1 MCDEG
6 AVDNGEPLVPDVQG
20 GVDDFVGDGAKAGER
35 VGSVVAAGAG
45 CNLVVKWLVP
55 ACVIVWGTNSGPG
68 FKDGCAG
75 VLSVFRARGRRL
87 GGGCTSTK

>member
-20 GVDDFVGDGAKAGER
+20 GVDDFVGDGAKAGEC

-55 ACVIVWGTNSGPG
+55 ACVIVWRTNGGPG
-68 FKDGCAG
+68 FKDGCG
-75 VLSVFRARGRRL
+75 VLSVLGARG
-87 GGGCTSTK
+87 